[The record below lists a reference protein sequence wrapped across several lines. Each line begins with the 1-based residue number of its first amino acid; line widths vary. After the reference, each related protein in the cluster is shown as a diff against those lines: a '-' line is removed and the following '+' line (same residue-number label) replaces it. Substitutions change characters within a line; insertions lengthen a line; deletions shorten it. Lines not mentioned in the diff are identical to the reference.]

1 MNLHWIGAILIIA
14 GCGGVGFGMA
24 LNYKREE
31 NTLRQ
36 LIRVMDMFCCEL
48 EYRMSPLPELF
59 RKASNTATGQLSKL
73 FACVAQELENQVAP
87 DAAYCMASALRRSR
101 DLPGKILFALTD
113 LSRSLGQYDL
123 DGQLQGIK
131 AVQDSCSRQLNE
143 LESNRSQRIRSYQ
156 TLGLCAGAALA
167 ILFL

>member
-14 GCGGVGFGMA
+14 GCGGVGFSMA

-36 LIRVMDMFCCEL
+36 LIRVMDLFCCEL
-48 EYRMSPLPELF
+48 EYRISPLPELF
-59 RKASNTATGQLSKL
+59 RKASNAASGHLSKL
-73 FACVAQELENQVAP
+73 FERVVQELENQVAP
-87 DAAYCMASALRRSR
+87 DAAYCMASALRHSR
-101 DLPGKILFALTD
+101 ELPGKIVFALTD
-113 LSRSLGQYDL
+113 LGRSLGEYDL
-123 DGQLQGIK
+123 QGQLQGIK
-131 AVQDSCSRQLNE
+131 AVQSTCMRQLE
-143 LESNRSQRIRSYQ
+143 DLENNRTQRIRSYQ